1 MLYNL
6 LVPLSDHWSFLNLF
20 KYITFRSIGA
30 TLTALIL
37 SLMVGPWMI
46 RALRKLQHEG
56 QPIRSDGPQRHIL
69 EKSGTPTMGGTLILL
84 ALALPTVLW
93 ANLTNPFILLVL
105 VVTLSFGAIG
115 FWDDYCKV
123 AHRSSRGLPARTR
136 FFLQV
141 GITLLAAYTL
151 KSVDQSDIF
160 GHLAIPFFKNFSLD
174 LGWFFYPFAVLVIV
188 GTSNAVNLTDGLDG
202 LAIGPTM
209 LTAAS
214 FLIIAYLTG
223 HSRFASYLGIPYV
236 AGAGELA
243 IFCGSMVG
251 AALGFLW
258 FNTYPAQVFMGD
270 VGSLALGAALGTVA
284 LITQHELVL
293 IIIGGIFV
301 LETLSVII
309 QVASFKLIG
318 KRVFRM
324 APIHHHFEL
333 KGWAEPKIIVRFW
346 IISIILALIGLS
358 TLKIR

>member
-6 LVPLSDHWSFLNLF
+6 LFPLSDYWSILNLF

-30 TLTALIL
+30 TLTALII
-37 SLMVGPWMI
+37 SLIMGPWMI
-46 RALRKLQHEG
+46 RALQRLQSTG
-56 QPIRSDGPQRHIL
+56 QPIRSDGPKRHIV

-84 ALALPTVLW
+84 ALILPTLLW
-93 ANLTNPFILLVL
+93 ADMTNPFILMVL
-105 VVTLSFGAIG
+105 VITLSFGAIG
-115 FWDDYCKV
+115 FWDDYQKII
-123 AHRSSRGLPARTR
+123 HKNPKGISARTR
-136 FFLQV
+136 FLMQS
-141 GITLLAAYTL
+141 GLALMVAYAL
-151 KSVDQSDIF
+151 KMMDTSGSF
-160 GHLAIPFFKNFSLD
+160 GHLAIPFSKNIALD
-174 LGWFFYPFAVLVIV
+174 MGLFFFPFVIFVVV

-223 HSRFASYLGIPYV
+223 HSQFANYLGIPYV

-243 IFCGSMVG
+243 IFCGAMVG

-270 VGSLALGAALGTVA
+270 VGSLSLGAALGSVA
-284 LITQHELVL
+284 LFTQHELVL

-301 LETLSVII
+301 METVSVII

-318 KRVFRM
+318 RRVFRM